1 MEAERVRYAIDM
13 KAKEEHRVAF
23 NWFHCQSFLCTF
35 RESVI
40 LGLIFPPLSIG
51 EHSLASLLDSGQ
63 IHEHRRVTVA
73 SQCLIDLVME
83 IIKVRLIL
91 LPMLVSEY
99 LNVLSI
105 F

>member
-1 MEAERVRYAIDM
+1 LISTSNVT
-13 KAKEEHRVAF
+13 KTHT
-23 NWFHCQSFLCTF
+23 SFGF
-35 RESVI
+35 GKVKDVI
-40 LGLIFPPLSIG
+40 FEIYLSIG